1 MPAKSLRPQ
10 TRLEALAWIA
20 LIVFLGYRIWP
31 QLGAAAGIAS
41 ANEPMPPF
49 ALRTLDGNV
58 VSNSSLRGKVVLINF
73 WATWCPPCRIE
84 MPGFQGV
91 YDRNRGRG
99 FTVLGISTDAD
110 GSSVVRP
117 FLAEHHI
124 TYPVAMAS
132 GGAVGAFSAA
142 SVLPTSYLVDRNG
155 RIRYE
160 VRGLFASVALEKA
173 ANRLLAEP
181 APEPAP
187 EPTTEPTH
195 PATAPGR

>member
-1 MPAKSLRPQ
+1 MRGPPRSLRPR

-31 QLGAAAGIAS
+31 QVGAAAGIAS
-41 ANEPMPPF
+41 ANEPMPSF
-49 ALRTLDGNV
+49 ALRTLDGAM
-58 VSNSSLRGKVVLINF
+58 VSDTSLRGQVVLINY
-73 WATWCPPCRIE
+73 WATWCGPCRIE

-91 YDRNRGRG
+91 YDRNHARG
-99 FTVLGISTDAD
+99 FTILGISTDA
-110 GSSVVRP
+110 GGPSAVRP

-142 SVLPTSYLVDRNG
+142 SVLPTSFLVDRNG

-160 VRGLFASVALEKA
+160 VRGLFASVALEQA
-173 ANRLLAEP
+173 VDRLLAEP
-181 APEPAP
+181 ATPIR
-187 EPTTEPTH
+187 H
-195 PATAPGR
+195 